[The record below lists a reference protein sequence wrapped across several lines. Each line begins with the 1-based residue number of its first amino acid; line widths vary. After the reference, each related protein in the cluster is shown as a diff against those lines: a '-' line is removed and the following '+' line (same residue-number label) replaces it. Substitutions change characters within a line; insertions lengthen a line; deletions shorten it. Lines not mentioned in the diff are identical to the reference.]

1 MTNWASKL
9 KDELRERAVHWA
21 AAQDIPHYS
30 SLGDLPTVLF
40 PMGQDRNSHGNFHP
54 NSWRV
59 ILASDVLVRRLD
71 KPHAQAAAALPVER
85 AAARELDSSNSSDA
99 LLMNCFCF
107 PGAAP
112 LIMKG
117 LGLWKSIGST
127 ALPEF
132 GVKAKLPKTQNRQ
145 DATELDMR
153 IGPHIFE
160 AKLTESDFVSKPVE
174 LVREYVDFSA
184 VFDDSALPVDGT
196 NFEGYQL
203 IRNVLAAFHLKASLT
218 VLLDQRRPDLLQEW
232 WAVHAAIKSTD
243 LRLRCGFRTWQQVA
257 ASSPAPLA
265 AFLSAKYGI

>member
-1 MTNWASKL
+1 MTNWAGKL
-9 KDELRERAVHWA
+9 KDELRERAMHWA
-21 AAQDIPHYS
+21 AAQGVLHYS

-40 PMGQDRNSHGNFHP
+40 PIAQDRNSHGNFHP
-54 NSWRV
+54 DSWRA
-59 ILASDVLVRRLD
+59 IRASDVLARRLE
-71 KPHAQAAAALPVER
+71 KPHAQAATALPVER
-85 AAARELDSSNSSDA
+85 AGARELDSSNSSDA

-112 LIMKG
+112 RIMKG

-132 GVKAKLPKTQNRQ
+132 GFKAKLPKTQNRQ

-160 AKLTESDFVSKPVE
+160 AKLTESDFTTTQVE
-174 LVREYVDFSA
+174 LAREYVDFAA
-184 VFDDSALPVDGT
+184 VFDDSALPLTGS
-196 NFEGYQL
+196 NFQGYQL
-203 IRNVLAAFHLKASLT
+203 IRNVLAAFHLKASMI

-232 WAVHAAIKSTD
+232 WAVHAAIKSTE

-257 ASSPAPLA
+257 AASPAPLA